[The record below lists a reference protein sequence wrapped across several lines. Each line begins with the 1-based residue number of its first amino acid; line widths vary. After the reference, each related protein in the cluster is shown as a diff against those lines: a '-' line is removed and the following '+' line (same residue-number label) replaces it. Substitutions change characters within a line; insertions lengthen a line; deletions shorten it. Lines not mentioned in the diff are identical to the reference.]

1 MPAPIQISLLG
12 LLLAASQA
20 YALSG
25 FIGASMYIVDWMR
38 VNDTVRG
45 DWFANTTVAGQEIV
59 AATQWLNPQGPWS
72 VVNKT
77 LLPPSGNIHDYYSLS
92 PYWWPDCSN
101 VHNTTALTEQ
111 QISD

>member
-1 MPAPIQISLLG
+1 
-12 LLLAASQA
+12 
-20 YALSG
+20 
-25 FIGASMYIVDWMR
+25 MYIVDWMR

-111 QISD
+111 QISDQCNYVVRDGQFNPDRTIVNDTGAFATLR